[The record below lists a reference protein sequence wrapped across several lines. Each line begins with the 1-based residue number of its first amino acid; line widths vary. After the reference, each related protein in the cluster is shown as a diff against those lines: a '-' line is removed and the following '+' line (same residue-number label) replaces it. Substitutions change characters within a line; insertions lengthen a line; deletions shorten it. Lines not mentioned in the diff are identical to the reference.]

1 MKRGPA
7 AGSSASGATFAE
19 KARARWGEAPP
30 DWIME
35 LAALADR
42 QGLRAAGE
50 RVGYS
55 GSALSMV
62 LSGRYAGD
70 LGRIEEAV
78 RGALMGL
85 VVACPALGEIGRDA
99 CLSWQKKPFAASSS
113 IRVAVWRA
121 CRSGCPHARAPGGG
135 PGAEGDA

>member
-7 AGSSASGATFAE
+7 AGGAASGATFAE
-19 KARARWGEAPP
+19 KARARWGEATP
-30 DWIME
+30 DWIVE

-42 QGLRAAGE
+42 QGLKAAGE
-50 RVGYS
+50 RIGYS

-62 LSGRYAGD
+62 LSGRYTGD

-99 CLSWQKKPFAASSS
+99 CLSWQRKPFAASSS

-121 CRSGCPHARAPGGG
+121 CRAGCPHSRIGSAA
-135 PGAEGDA
+135 AEGGE